1 METNEIRKCIV
12 AGCIIIDKNKVL
24 LIKHKKLGMWLPPG
38 GHINSN
44 EFPYEA
50 AIRETI
56 EETGLDV
63 ELMRT
68 NKLDFKDEN
77 AKSLTLPFVITE
89 ENVNYK
95 NGQHIHFD
103 MVYLARVIGG
113 ELKMSDESTEIAWFS
128 KENIVNI
135 KTFENVRELLN
146 GVFASDY
153 I

>member
-1 METNEIRKCIV
+1 
-12 AGCIIIDKNKVL
+12 
-24 LIKHKKLGMWLPPG
+24 
-38 GHINSN
+38 
-44 EFPYEA
+44 
-50 AIRETI
+50 
-56 EETGLDV
+56 
-63 ELMRT
+63 
-68 NKLDFKDEN
+68 
-77 AKSLTLPFVITE
+77 
-89 ENVNYK
+89 
-95 NGQHIHFD
+95 